1 MVILLVKAECS
12 SNSHL
17 LALHPTSF
25 PTVPRRFQI
34 RSSVCRAEQSA
45 AEAELKIAPVAMSG
59 PLAFHS
65 KNAEICI
72 QCCENGW
79 GEWVTLGE
87 GSHSNST
94 LVSQV

>member
-1 MVILLVKAECS
+1 MRKSERLYGLIKVISLVKAECS
-12 SNSHL
+12 SNSRL

-25 PTVPRRFQI
+25 PTAPGRFQI

-59 PLAFHS
+59 PLAFHAR
-65 KNAEICI
+65 NAEICI

-79 GEWVTLGE
+79 SG
-87 GSHSNST
+87 
-94 LVSQV
+94 